1 MTQQFCSQRLVAVV
15 RDIEMFGQ
23 LEIVQTI
30 LNAQQERL
38 RETGSELR
46 NVAQSLAVE
55 GEEP

>member
-1 MTQQFCSQRLVAVV
+1 MTQQPRSQRIVAVASDV
-15 RDIEMFGQ
+15 ENAFAQ

-38 RETGSELR
+38 REASAELR

-55 GEEP
+55 GE